1 MGKVTTSFMSIIG
14 DISTV
19 RDDDNYFKISAMMTG
34 SLPSSSSSSTSSSN
48 GSKPVNDDQFV
59 DDLVSRLLQEDSGD
73 DLVNGLN
80 SLLKQSLTETGE
92 KTYQDSSPWQSKHWL
107 SPTQSNGHRDMM
119 EPLKILTNEFA
130 ENLGL
135 GSNHKGVDSGYISPS
150 NGILPTTPVKPFFR
164 TPASSNASNDI
175 NSS

>member
-1 MGKVTTSFMSIIG
+1 MGTSARKLKERKVTTSFMSIIG

-19 RDDDNYFKISAMMTG
+19 RDDDNYFKTSAMMTG
-34 SLPSSSSSSTSSSN
+34 SLPCSSSSSSSTSSSN

-92 KTYQDSSPWQSKHWL
+92 KTYQDSLQWQSKHWL
-107 SPTQSNGHRDMM
+107 SPGFFAMAVQTLALANTVKQS
-119 EPLKILTNEFA
+119 
-130 ENLGL
+130 
-135 GSNHKGVDSGYISPS
+135 SGYDGTSENI
-150 NGILPTTPVKPFFR
+150 
-164 TPASSNASNDI
+164 DQ
-175 NSS
+175 